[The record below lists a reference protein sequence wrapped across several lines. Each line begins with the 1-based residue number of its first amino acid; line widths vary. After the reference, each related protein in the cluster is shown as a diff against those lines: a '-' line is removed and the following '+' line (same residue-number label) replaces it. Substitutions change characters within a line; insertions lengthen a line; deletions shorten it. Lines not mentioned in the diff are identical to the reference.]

1 MIKACQFGSCCLAKL
16 AIFYFESDFPGE
28 VELDPKFLGIV
39 RGQISDQVDMLP
51 RLNMIDIC
59 YRPVHL
65 RPTLAVIPRH
75 ADPM

>member
-1 MIKACQFGSCCLAKL
+1 
-16 AIFYFESDFPGE
+16 
-28 VELDPKFLGIV
+28 
-39 RGQISDQVDMLP
+39 MLP